1 MAEIY
6 LAQMAGSDGFS
17 KLVVV
22 KRLLADLAKDNEYVQ
37 MFLDEARIN
46 ARLNHS
52 NIVQVLELGEVD
64 GQYFI
69 AMEYVSGL
77 SIAQVGKLATQRK
90 KKNK

>member
-37 MFLDEARIN
+37 MFLDEA
-46 ARLNHS
+46 
-52 NIVQVLELGEVD
+52 
-64 GQYFI
+64 
-69 AMEYVSGL
+69 
-77 SIAQVGKLATQRK
+77 
-90 KKNK
+90 